1 MNRPFGHVSR
11 GSLQMFSGAAGL
23 IAAFSAISLPL
34 LALPGAAAAGSLP
47 RFASRGTITILILTS
62 VLAILA
68 CVLLRF
74 SLLHEDD
81 PRRLHGSPS
90 HGHPHSA

>member
-1 MNRPFGHVSR
+1 MDRHFLHVRR

-34 LALPGAAAAGSLP
+34 LAWTGAAAGSLP
-47 RFASRGTITILILTS
+47 PLASRGTITILVLTFA
-62 VLAILA
+62 LASLA
-68 CVLLRF
+68 CMLLRF

-81 PRRLHGSPS
+81 PRRSHASPS
-90 HGHPHSA
+90 HHHPHSA